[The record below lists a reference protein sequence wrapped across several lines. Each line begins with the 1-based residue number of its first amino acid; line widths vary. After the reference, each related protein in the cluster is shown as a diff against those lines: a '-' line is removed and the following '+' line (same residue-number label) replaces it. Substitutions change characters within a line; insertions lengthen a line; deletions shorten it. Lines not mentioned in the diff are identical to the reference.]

1 MIYKISKWAVSDIAP
16 SVKKI
21 SDYSKGLGIV
31 NNFKQ
36 LFQTMNIR
44 VKAIL
49 KNSRHPWN
57 KLYKW
62 GKNHR
67 VDIDL

>member
-1 MIYKISKWAVSDIAP
+1 MSDIAQ

-21 SDYSKGLGIV
+21 SDYSKGLRIV

-49 KNSRHPWN
+49 KTQDIHEISCINEIKITELTGIYKMDKMNRH
-57 KLYKW
+57 
-62 GKNHR
+62 
-67 VDIDL
+67 

>member
-1 MIYKISKWAVSDIAP
+1 MIYKISKWAVSDIAQ

-21 SDYSKGLGIV
+21 SDYSKGLRIV

-49 KNSRHPWN
+49 KNKTSM
-57 KLYKW
+57 K
-62 GKNHR
+62 
-67 VDIDL
+67 